1 MKKLFILMS
10 LFSFYSCTA
19 QTNSFDV
26 VCDAYTKTTQQFAND
41 HAAAFTAIKQ
51 DLAKSLTANDPAYIA
66 WEAVIYAEPEQRYML
81 YQSAA
86 SDTLSSSWECQAMK
100 ENAANIGMQ

>member
-10 LFSFYSCTA
+10 FFSFYSCTA

-26 VCDAYTKTTQQFAND
+26 VCGAYTKTEKQFAND
-41 HAAAFTAIKQ
+41 YAAAFTAIKQ
-51 DLAKSLTANDPAYIA
+51 DLTKSLTASDPAYVA
-66 WEAVIYAEPEQRYML
+66 WEAVIYAEPDQRYML

-86 SDTLSSSWECQAMK
+86 TDTLSSSWKCKAMK
-100 ENAANIGMQ
+100 ENAANIGM